1 MISNSDKL
9 AQMIRA
15 MQGPERQAVAS
26 VATFHLS
33 KDNIAP
39 VGTGRFR
46 FPRIEGMAK
55 PIFQV
60 LQALQEAGGVSGDW
74 TMCEAPISKSG
85 KLAVLLFRGAE
96 RDVCAEIERLVQ
108 VAQVQH
114 S

>member
-1 MISNSDKL
+1 MIAKSDKL

-33 KDNIAP
+33 KDNIAL
-39 VGTGRFR
+39 VGTGR
-46 FPRIEGMAK
+46 FPRIEGMAG
-55 PIFQV
+55 PIFQMPA
-60 LQALQEAGGVSGDW
+60 ALQEAGGVSGDW
-74 TMCEAPISKSG
+74 TMCEAPISRNG
-85 KLAVLLFRGAE
+85 
-96 RDVCAEIERLVQ
+96 Q